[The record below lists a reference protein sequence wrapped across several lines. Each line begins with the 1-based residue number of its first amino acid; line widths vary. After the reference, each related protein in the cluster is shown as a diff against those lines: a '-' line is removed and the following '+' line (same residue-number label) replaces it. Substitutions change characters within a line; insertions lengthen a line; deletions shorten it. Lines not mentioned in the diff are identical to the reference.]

1 MKYVRLRF
9 NEKEYSQLKKSA
21 DGANMRI
28 NRYIQEEILIT
39 ENQPYYFY
47 NLIIV
52 LLEAISEDIKNNK
65 YNENTS
71 KIFFYLYL
79 IEQILQEKL

>member
-9 NEKEYSQLKKSA
+9 NEKEFSQLKKSA

-28 NRYIQEEILIT
+28 NRYLQSLSLEQKNE
-39 ENQPYYFY
+39 PYYFY

-52 LLEAISEDIKNNK
+52 LLEAISEDIKKNK

-79 IEQILQEKL
+79 IEQILQEKI

>member
-1 MKYVRLRF
+1 MKYVRLKF
-9 NEKEYSQLKKSA
+9 NEKDYSKLKKNANS
-21 DGANMRI
+21 ANMRI
-28 NRYIQEEILIT
+28 NRYLQEEVL
-39 ENQPYYFY
+39 NKKSQPFYFY

-52 LLEAISEDIKNNK
+52 LLESISEDIIKNK

>member
-1 MKYVRLRF
+1 MKYVRLKF
-9 NEKEYSQLKKSA
+9 TEKEYSKLKRRA

-28 NRYIQEEILIT
+28 NRYLQSLSLEQKNE
-39 ENQPYYFY
+39 PYYFY

-52 LLEAISEDIKNNK
+52 LLEAISEDIKKNK

-79 IEQILQEKL
+79 IEQILQEKI

>member
-9 NEKEYSQLKKSA
+9 NEKEYSQLKKRANS
-21 DGANMRI
+21 ANMRI
-28 NRYIQEEILIT
+28 NRYIQEEVLHKKS
-39 ENQPYYFY
+39 QPYYFY

-52 LLEAISEDIKNNK
+52 LLEAIAEDIKNNN

>member
-28 NRYIQEEILIT
+28 NRYIQEEIL
-39 ENQPYYFY
+39 NKKRQPYYFY

-52 LLEAISEDIKNNK
+52 LLEAIAEDIKNNK

-79 IEQILQEKL
+79 IEQTIQEKL

>member
-1 MKYVRLRF
+1 MKYVRLGF
-9 NEKEYSQLKKSA
+9 NKKDYSQLKKRA
-21 DGANMRI
+21 DGANMRV
-28 NRYIQEEILIT
+28 NRYLQEEVL
-39 ENQPYYFY
+39 NKKSQPYYFY

-52 LLEAISEDIKNNK
+52 LLESISEDIKKNK

>member
-1 MKYVRLRF
+1 MKYVRLKF
-9 NEKEYSQLKKSA
+9 TEEEYSKLKRSA

-28 NRYIQEEILIT
+28 NRYLQT
-39 ENQPYYFY
+39 ESLNQKNKPYYFY
-47 NLIIV
+47 NLIII
-52 LLEAISEDIKNNK
+52 LLEAISEDIKKNK

-79 IEQILQEKL
+79 IEQTLQEKI

>member
-1 MKYVRLRF
+1 MKYVRLKF
-9 NEKEYSQLKKSA
+9 NEKEYSKLKKNAHS
-21 DGANMRI
+21 ANMRI
-28 NRYIQEEILIT
+28 NTYIQKEVLDKKT
-39 ENQPYYFY
+39 QPYYFY

-52 LLEAISEDIKNNK
+52 LLESIAEDIQKNK

>member
-1 MKYVRLRF
+1 MKYVRLKF
-9 NEKEYSQLKKSA
+9 NEKDYSQLKKNANS
-21 DGANMRI
+21 ANMRI
-28 NRYIQEEILIT
+28 NRYLQEEVL
-39 ENQPYYFY
+39 NKKSQPYYFY

-52 LLEAISEDIKNNK
+52 LLESISEDIKKNK

>member
-1 MKYVRLRF
+1 MKYVRLSF
-9 NEKEYSQLKKSA
+9 NKKDYSQLKKNANS
-21 DGANMRI
+21 ANMRI
-28 NRYIQEEILIT
+28 NRYLQEEVL
-39 ENQPYYFY
+39 NKKSQPFYFY

-52 LLEAISEDIKNNK
+52 LLESISEDIKKNK

>member
-1 MKYVRLRF
+1 MKYVRLKF
-9 NEKEYSQLKKSA
+9 NEKDYSQLKKSA
-21 DGANMRI
+21 NSANMRI
-28 NRYIQEEILIT
+28 NRYLQEEVLHKKS
-39 ENQPYYFY
+39 QPFYFY

-52 LLEAISEDIKNNK
+52 LLESISEDIKKNK

>member
-1 MKYVRLRF
+1 VKYVRLKF
-9 NEKEYSQLKKSA
+9 TEEEYSKLKRRS

-28 NRYIQEEILIT
+28 NRYLQSLSLEEKN
-39 ENQPYYFY
+39 EPYYFY

-52 LLEAISEDIKNNK
+52 LLEAISEDIKKNK

-79 IEQILQEKL
+79 IEQILQEKI

>member
-1 MKYVRLRF
+1 MGYVRLRF
-9 NEKEYSQLKKSA
+9 NEKEYSSLKKKANS
-21 DGANMRI
+21 ANMRI
-28 NRYIQEEILIT
+28 NRYIQEEVL
-39 ENQPYYFY
+39 NKKSQPYYFY

-52 LLEAISEDIKNNK
+52 LLESIAEDIKNNK

>member
-1 MKYVRLRF
+1 MKYVRLKF
-9 NEKEYSQLKKSA
+9 TEEEYSKLKRRS

-28 NRYIQEEILIT
+28 NRYLQSLSLEEKN
-39 ENQPYYFY
+39 EPYYFY

-52 LLEAISEDIKNNK
+52 LLEAISEDIKKNK

-79 IEQILQEKL
+79 IEQILQEKI

>member
-1 MKYVRLRF
+1 MKYVRLKF
-9 NEKEYSQLKKSA
+9 TEEEYSKLKKSA
-21 DGANMRI
+21 DGSNMRI
-28 NRYIQEEILIT
+28 NRYLQSVSL
-39 ENQPYYFY
+39 NQKNEPYYFY

-52 LLEAISEDIKNNK
+52 LLEVIAKDIQKNK

-79 IEQILQEKL
+79 IEQTLQEKI